1 MRRPTTDSAS
11 HADAGRRGAGRLA
24 EICLAVQ
31 AVLAFPALAE
41 DDLPG
46 PRDELPE
53 IVVTASRVEQP
64 AREEPVSVHVVRSEE
79 LENAGT
85 RTVGDA
91 LRWVPGVD
99 VSGGAPFGAASRST
113 VLFQGLPA
121 QYSLVMIDGQR
132 TKSDHIHTG
141 VNLELI
147 PVSMIERI
155 EVVRGPGSVVNG
167 SDALGGIVNVVTKPV
182 PEGSR
187 SALAATYGSENTVD
201 LALFHG
207 MTRGAFG
214 YAVMADA
221 STSDGM
227 VPGAEYDKGSG
238 RAKIHA
244 SPSDTLALKGDV
256 AYYEGDYATSED
268 SMAQCRFDLQA
279 GSGDS
284 GRAKLG
290 VDFTDYDRVFKSGA
304 ATADNDVVS
313 SVLQYDRAFAGRHR
327 MVAGVEWRN
336 EEFERLAT
344 SRHDADIVSAYVQD
358 AVGVGDSAKVM
369 LGLRTD
375 SYDVTGTEVSPRG
388 AVHWFGDGYDVHLSV
403 AKGLRIPSLQD
414 LYEYRYNHTTYLRDG
429 NPDLEPET
437 SIHFSIE
444 GRHALPVGSVE
455 ATWFVF
461 RNDID
466 NMIALQDT
474 GVDDGGLDV
483 FQRYNIREAH
493 TQGIEVGAADK
504 SGPLGGIE
512 WRASYALLDAKDDT
526 TGDELAYNPKHT
538 LKAGLK
544 YRRGRFSVG
553 ALVESAMDRCYRDK
567 SGVVGPLDDYFLV
580 DLNFDARL
588 SAKASLSLSIR
599 NVFDEEFEVYEE
611 GKALASY
618 GRFVALSVRSEF

>member
-1 MRRPTTDSAS
+1 MFAALARSGAAEESAS
-11 HADAGRRGAGRLA
+11 
-24 EICLAVQ
+24 
-31 AVLAFPALAE
+31 VL
-41 DDLPG
+41 G
-46 PRDELPE
+46 DELPE
-53 IVVTASRVEQP
+53 IVVTASRVEHP
-64 AREEPVSVHVVRSEE
+64 AREEPVSVYVVRAEE
-79 LENAGT
+79 FKGAGT

-121 QYSLVMIDGQR
+121 QYSLVMVDGQR

-141 VNLELI
+141 VNLETI

-182 PEGSR
+182 PEGAR

-221 STSDGM
+221 SSSDGM
-227 VPGAEYDKGSG
+227 VAGAEYEKGSA
-238 RAKIHA
+238 RAKLRAAA
-244 SPSDTLALKGDV
+244 SDMLTISGDV

-279 GSGDS
+279 GSGEA

-290 VDFTDYDRVFKSGA
+290 FDFTDYDRVFKSGA
-304 ATADNDVVS
+304 ATADNDVATTVF
-313 SVLQYDRAFAGRHR
+313 QYDRDLPGRHR
-327 MVAGVEWRN
+327 LIGGVEWRN
-336 EEFERLAT
+336 EEFERIGTL
-344 SRHDADIVSAYVQD
+344 RHDADILSSYVQD
-358 AVGVGDSAKVM
+358 TLSAGDSARVM

-375 SYDVTGTEVSPRG
+375 SYDVTGTEVSPR
-388 AVHWFGDGYDVHLSV
+388 AALHLLGDAYDIRLSV
-403 AKGLRIPSLQD
+403 AKGFRIPSLQE
-414 LYEYRYNHTTYLRDG
+414 LFEYHYDHDTYWRDG
-429 NPDLEPET
+429 NSDLEPET
-437 SIHFSIE
+437 SIHVSVE
-444 GRHALPVGSVE
+444 GRHALAGGE
-455 ATWFVF
+455 AEFRWFAF

-466 NMIALQDT
+466 NMITVVDT
-474 GVDDGGLDV
+474 GLTEPSDGDPI
-483 FQRYNIREAH
+483 FQRVNLKEAH
-493 TQGIEVGAADK
+493 TQGFEVGAAGK
-504 SGPLGGIE
+504 AGTLGGLD
-512 WRASYALLDAKDDT
+512 WQASYALLDAKDDT

-538 LKAGLK
+538 LKGGLTF
-544 YRRGRFSVG
+544 RRGWFSVG
-553 ALVESAMDRCYRDK
+553 TLVESAMDRYYRDK
-567 SGVVGPLDDYFLV
+567 SGIVGPLDDYFLV

-588 SAKASLSLSIR
+588 SAKASLSLSIK